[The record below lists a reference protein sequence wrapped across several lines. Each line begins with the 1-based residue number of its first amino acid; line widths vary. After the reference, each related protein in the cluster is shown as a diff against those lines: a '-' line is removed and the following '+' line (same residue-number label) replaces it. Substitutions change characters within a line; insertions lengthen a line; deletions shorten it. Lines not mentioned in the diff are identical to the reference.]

1 MRNTNIPSIWPEKNN
16 KLRSLKL
23 IYLKKDCFPEF
34 ISVVQFVLAEILHIL
49 SIRLFLIPKM
59 SFKVV
64 ADKYN
69 PRIDKDRKKI
79 FEKILLPLINN
90 KAINRLVRRSNG
102 IRFNISDE
110 KLKIVLS
117 SFSINKKT
125 PLV

>member
-1 MRNTNIPSIWPEKNN
+1 
-16 KLRSLKL
+16 
-23 IYLKKDCFPEF
+23 
-34 ISVVQFVLAEILHIL
+34 
-49 SIRLFLIPKM
+49 M

-90 KAINRLVRRSNG
+90 KAINRLVKRSNG

>member
-1 MRNTNIPSIWPEKNN
+1 
-16 KLRSLKL
+16 
-23 IYLKKDCFPEF
+23 
-34 ISVVQFVLAEILHIL
+34 
-49 SIRLFLIPKM
+49 M

-64 ADKYN
+64 VWINIILELIKTE
-69 PRIDKDRKKI
+69 KI

-90 KAINRLVRRSNG
+90 KAINRLVKRSNG

-117 SFSINKKT
+117 SFFLLIKT

>member
-1 MRNTNIPSIWPEKNN
+1 
-16 KLRSLKL
+16 
-23 IYLKKDCFPEF
+23 
-34 ISVVQFVLAEILHIL
+34 
-49 SIRLFLIPKM
+49 M